1 MKVPQEVLRNCIGL
15 GLVAC
20 RLPSMREDSLNIF
33 KAVKAAAPEGSA
45 WIIGMAMVRAN
56 ADDDPDEA
64 CNFMMKQGISAG
76 SGDLL
81 ARAFLGLFLVMAN
94 RASDAERVANAVVAD
109 GGDAGATTLAQSLLD
124 NEILRRR

>member
-1 MKVPQEVLRNCIGL
+1 MEIPREVLRNCIGL

-20 RLPSMREDSLNIF
+20 RLSSMREDSLNVF
-33 KAVKAAAPEGSA
+33 EAVRATASDSAA
-45 WIIGMAMVRAN
+45 WIIGIAMVHAN

-64 CNFMMKQGISAG
+64 CNFMMKQGVSAE

-94 RASDAERVANAVVAD
+94 RASDAERVASAVVAD
-109 GGDAGATTLAQSLLD
+109 GGDDGATRLAQSLLD
-124 NEILRRR
+124 NEIRRR

>member
-1 MKVPQEVLRNCIGL
+1 MEIPRNVLQNCIGL
-15 GLVAC
+15 GLSAC

-33 KAVKAAAPEGSA
+33 EAVKAAAPGSAA

-56 ADDDPDEA
+56 ADDAPDEA
-64 CNFMMKQGISAG
+64 CSFMMKEGVSAG

-94 RASDAERVANAVVAD
+94 RSSDAERVASAVVAD

-124 NEILRRR
+124 NEIHRR

>member
-1 MKVPQEVLRNCIGL
+1 MEIPREVLRNCIGL

-20 RLPSMREDSLNIF
+20 RLPSMRENSLNVF
-33 KAVKAAAPEGSA
+33 EAVKAARPDSA
-45 WIIGMAMVRAN
+45 AWNIGIAMVYAN
-56 ADDDPDEA
+56 ADDNPDEA
-64 CNFMMKQGISAG
+64 CNFMMKQGVSAG

-94 RASDAERVANAVVAD
+94 RTSDAERVANAVVAD

-124 NEILRRR
+124 NEIHRR

>member
-20 RLPSMREDSLNIF
+20 RLPSMREDSLNVF
-33 KAVKAAAPEGSA
+33 EAVKAAAPDSAA
-45 WIIGMAMVRAN
+45 WIIGMAMVHAN

-64 CNFMMKQGISAG
+64 CSFMMKQGVSAG

-81 ARAFLGLFLVMAN
+81 ARSFLGLFLVMAN
-94 RASDAERVANAVVAD
+94 RASEAERVTTAVVTD
-109 GGDAGATTLAQSLLD
+109 GGDPGATTLAQSLLD
-124 NEILRRR
+124 NEIHRR